1 MSSKRSVML
10 SDTGYEKLIHKMGRL
25 TLMGG
30 FLASVLP
37 PVLLWLVYGVYPP
50 FKNLLNG
57 FIGITAVMLPVSI
70 VEVLTFAP
78 ILGAGA
84 IYMSYLTGNISN
96 IKIPSAAIALEV
108 TDVKPSTSEGDI
120 IANLAIAGSALAGEI
135 ILILG
140 VILILPLSS
149 NLNSPILKPA
159 FEQILPALFG
169 AIGAYYILK
178 NWQLAIAPVSMAI
191 IFGYLIPD
199 LNSAVTIPICVAFSI
214 LAARLLYK
222 KEWLKTDAGAVTD
235 DL

>member
-50 FKNLLNG
+50 LKSLLNG

-108 TDVKPSTSEGDI
+108 TDVKPSTREGDI

-140 VILILPLSS
+140 VILILPLSA

-191 IFGYLIPD
+191 VFGILIPN

-222 KEWLKTDAGAVTD
+222 KEWLKTDTSAVTD

>member
-1 MSSKRSVML
+1 MSSKRAVML

-50 FKNLLNG
+50 LKSLLNG

-108 TDVKPSTSEGDI
+108 TEVKPSTKEGDI
-120 IANLAIAGSALAGEI
+120 IANLAIAGSALAGQI

-178 NWQLAIAPVSMAI
+178 NWQLAVAPVSLAI
-191 IFGYLIPD
+191 MFGILIPN

-222 KEWLKTDAGAVTD
+222 KGWLKTDTGAVTD